1 MKIRVTDKHNKTNKK
16 DKLFKKKKHTITKM
30 SQKKTNNDKKGL
42 KTNKKIT
49 EKEKLILKELI
60 KNPRVSDNQISKTT
74 GIPVKTVNRRRKYL
88 EDNNLV
94 VYSSSINNYEKGT
107 GRFGATC
114 MYSLFFKFG
123 ITKEKIKGIITSEIY
138 RRHPAVMKHIM
149 FDFVGEKEGSVVYTT
164 ILVSRASAD
173 FIEILNAEIIPF
185 FSGAISHD
193 CISKVEE
200 MTVGFFNKTGH
211 NNYAWWVF
219 SGERPKEIPDKE
231 IYIFD

>member
-1 MKIRVTDKHNKTNKK
+1 MGQKNNK
-16 DKLFKKKKHTITKM
+16 
-30 SQKKTNNDKKGL
+30 SDKKRT
-42 KTNKKIT
+42 KTDKKIT
-49 EKEKLILKELI
+49 DKEKQILKELI
-60 KNPRVSDNQISKTT
+60 KNPRVSDNQISKAT

-94 VYSSSINNYEKGT
+94 VYSSSVNNFENGT
-107 GRFGATC
+107 KRFGATC

-123 ITKEKIKGIITSEIY
+123 ITKEKIKGVIASEVY

-149 FDFVGEKEGSVVYTT
+149 FDFVGEKEGSAVYTI

-185 FSGAISHD
+185 FSGAIGQDS
-193 CISKVEE
+193 ISKVEE

-211 NNYAWWVF
+211 NNYTWWIF
-219 SGERPKEIPDKE
+219 SGDRQKEINDKE
-231 IYIFD
+231 IYVFD